1 MSSDPS
7 RPESAAADCVVLLH
21 GVGMSAAIM
30 RRLERHLKRAGYRA
44 ANISY
49 PSRTMPIE
57 RIAGEFLP
65 ARLREHRA
73 ADARRLHFVTHSM
86 GGLVLRL
93 LLDAPAL
100 RPANLGRVVM
110 LGPPNHGSAAA
121 DTVRKNAFLRN
132 IAGVNIARLGT
143 GPEAVTR
150 LLGPADFDVGV
161 IAGDSKLNPLFA
173 RELGAPNDGAVTLES
188 ARLEGMRD
196 FIVMGHSHTVML
208 WRGAVIRQVLAY
220 LRDGRFEHGPR

>member
-1 MSSDPS
+1 MPGPS
-7 RPESAAADCVVLLH
+7 KPESGSVADCVVLLH

-30 RRLERHLKRAGYRA
+30 SRLERHLMHAGYRV

-57 RIAGEFLP
+57 QIAGEFLP
-65 ARLREHRA
+65 AQLREHRA

-93 LLDAPAL
+93 FLADPAL

-121 DTVRKNAFLRN
+121 DTAWKNAFLRN
-132 IAGVNIARLGT
+132 LAGVNIARLGT

-150 LLGPADFDVGV
+150 CLGPADFDVGV
-161 IAGDSKLNPLFA
+161 IAGDAKINPFFA

-188 ARLEGMRD
+188 ARLEGMHD

-220 LRDGRFEHGPR
+220 LRDGRFEHGPQ